1 MNTALSLA
9 SDSVVSDSQESLFQF
24 GLKEFLL
31 GTHAF
36 SLSSENMIS
45 YVWSELPF
53 RFSSSSQT
61 FIVHF
66 VSFSLSET
74 LQPYLLGSWVRHF
87 SSDAR
92 PTSQFL
98 IVSWNVSCG
107 ASCVLLLLM
116 VFFLLVLFCFVAFLS
131 LAFGLSFD
139 LGLCLRVAFGLPCPS
154 TLKTISCFGERRI
167 YRSSFVCEVLVGQA
181 G

>member
-107 ASCVLLLLM
+107 ASCVL
-116 VFFLLVLFCFVAFLS
+116 FFFFAYGFLSVCVVLFCCFFV
-131 LAFGLSFD
+131 FGFWTFVRPW
-139 LGLCLRVAFGLPCPS
+139 LCLRVAFGLPCPS
-154 TLKTISCFGERRI
+154 MLKLFLVLERDGSI
-167 YRSSFVCEVLVGQA
+167 ALLLFAKSW
-181 G
+181 